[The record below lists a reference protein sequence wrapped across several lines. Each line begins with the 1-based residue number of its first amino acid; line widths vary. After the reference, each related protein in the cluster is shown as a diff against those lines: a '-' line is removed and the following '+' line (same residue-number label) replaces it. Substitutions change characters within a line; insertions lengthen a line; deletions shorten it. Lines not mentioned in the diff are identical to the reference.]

1 MENKIVNFTCYCKK
15 YFKTEEKIL
24 YILPCCH
31 MIHEQCFNTYIS
43 QKGYS
48 KITNDKLLCP
58 YCLNNIDTI
67 LHESK
72 IVSNKKYIQYKHD
85 INSVKL
91 DTSASI
97 NYLSLPLSVIKLT
110 TFMNKLLLVNSE
122 EDLIETVEY
131 LIKILNIKL
140 NIIDNT
146 KNNPIT
152 VNSDNTIKWQKYA
165 DNIKKKVIIS
175 NHAHYIDCVII
186 YYLFRCG
193 FISSEFITST
203 DIGRIIATK
212 VKLLIFKRG
221 VDTNMVE
228 KIKEYLNNTK
238 SGKIAIFPEGALV
251 NNNTMIQFRTGAFY
265 VGATICPIVIK
276 YDKIIYDNDFSQ
288 MILKLISQSEIK
300 INVYINDLVDGPF
313 DTEKINNVRNHMM
326 NVGKFNNSRVSNK
339 SIKE

>member
-1 MENKIVNFTCYCKK
+1 MEKVVNFTCYCKK
-15 YFKTEEKIL
+15 YFKSDEKIL

-31 MIHEQCFNTYIS
+31 MIHEQCFNTYIT

-48 KITNDKLLCP
+48 KIMSDKLSCP
-58 YCLNNIDTI
+58 YCLNNIETI
-67 LHESK
+67 LHENK
-72 IVSNKKYIQYKHD
+72 IMSNRKYIQYKNN
-85 INSVKL
+85 IKSVKL

-97 NYLSLPLSVIKLT
+97 NYLSLPMSIIKMT
-110 TFMNKLLLVNSE
+110 TFMNKLLLVNTD
-122 EDLIETVEY
+122 EDLINTVEY

-146 KNNPIT
+146 KNNPI
-152 VNSDNTIKWQKYA
+152 VINNDNTIKWQKYV

-175 NHAHYIDCVII
+175 NHAHYLDCVII

-193 FISSEFITST
+193 FISSEFITTT
-203 DIGRIIATK
+203 DIGRIIASK

-221 VDTNMVE
+221 VDTNMVD
-228 KIKEYLNNTK
+228 KIKEYLNEMK

-251 NNNTMIQFRTGAFY
+251 NNETMIQFRTGAFY

-288 MILKLISQSEIK
+288 MILKLISQPEIK

-313 DTEKINNVRNHMM
+313 DKEKIENVRNQMIK
-326 NVGKFNNSRVSNK
+326 VGKFNNSQVSNK